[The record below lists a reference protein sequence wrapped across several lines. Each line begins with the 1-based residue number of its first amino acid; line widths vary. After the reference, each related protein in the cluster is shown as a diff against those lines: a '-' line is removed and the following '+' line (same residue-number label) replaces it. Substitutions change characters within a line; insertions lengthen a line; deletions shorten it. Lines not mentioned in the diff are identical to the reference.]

1 MSAVAERPPGRQ
13 RRAGV
18 PVEVRPPF
26 GGRNRR
32 TLIAIASLVVICMSV
47 AAFADLYASAGHKT
61 AAVVVEQ
68 ALVQGQPITGVQLGQ
83 ADVSVSAGVSYI
95 PVSEASQI
103 LGKRAASAVPV
114 GSLLTTADLTA
125 TPALAPGSAIVGV
138 ALKAGQLPAE
148 GLVAGDRVMI
158 VQTAIPGSPLS
169 APVTP
174 TSVAPSS
181 PTSSGS
187 GSPSSAGTGATVL
200 SGGSTGVLVPSAGVF
215 TVASPSATAGGG
227 YAVLVSVE
235 VPSTIAA
242 DVATAASAGQVSLV
256 LLPRPANGA
265 ASTGTGATP

>member
-1 MSAVAERPPGRQ
+1 MSAVAERLPGRQ

-18 PVEVRPPF
+18 PVEVRPPV

-32 TLIAIASLVVICMSV
+32 TLIAIASLVVICLSV

-68 ALVQGQPITGVQLGQ
+68 ALVQGQPITGAQLGQ

-125 TPALAPGSAIVGV
+125 TPAMAPGSAIVGV

-148 GLVAGDRVMI
+148 GLVPGDRVMI

-174 TSVAPSS
+174 ASS
-181 PTSSGS
+181 PPTPPTSSGS
-187 GSPSSAGTGATVL
+187 TSSTGTGATVL
-200 SGGSTGVLVPSAGVF
+200 SGGSTGVLVTSAGVF
-215 TVASPSATAGGG
+215 TVAAPSATAGGG

-235 VPSTIAA
+235 VPSAIAP

-256 LLPRPANGA
+256 LLPRTAAGA
-265 ASTGTGATP
+265 ASTGTGAGS